1 MTNTGTEPTGKEEEE
16 EEEKNDNAVLPQ
28 IGEDPGPSADVM
40 EEKIQKGSIIEKRHK
55 RNKDLD
61 LRESK
66 E

>member
-1 MTNTGTEPTGKEEEE
+1 MTNTGTEPTGKGEEEE
-16 EEEKNDNAVLPQ
+16 ENNNEVLPQ

-40 EEKIQKGSIIEKRHK
+40 EKIQKGSIIEKGQK

-61 LRESK
+61 LRKSK